1 VHKIELRNI
10 AFRKGYKLSEYGL
23 YSKESGEQVAGKSEE
38 DIYKKLGLAYIP
50 PELRENRGE
59 IKAAAK
65 NTLPKLIEA
74 GDLRGDLHIHTN
86 YSEAREGFESMIKK
100 ADSLGYEYVAVT
112 DHSRSQRIANGM

>member
-1 VHKIELRNI
+1 MHNIELRNI

-50 PELRENRGE
+50 PKLRENRRE

-65 NTLPKLIEA
+65 NILPKLIET
-74 GDLRGDLHIHTN
+74 GDLIGDLHMHIN
-86 YSEAREGFESMIKK
+86 YSEGREKP
-100 ADSLGYEYVAVT
+100 
-112 DHSRSQRIANGM
+112 